1 MSKAPSSTPTLPGVA
16 SCGKNG
22 GDPRACGTGVN
33 YLRVCQSVEGAV
45 GRTSHQSSPPASA
58 RSSPASGIGSKP
70 TTPAIPTRSS
80 VGSACESNPSP
91 TRSGARVLI
100 LHSPVA
106 PSGIIRHGASSG
118 AELLAGSEPFKTML
132 YRQPDPFTPE
142 QILLLRRIES
152 ALLETL
158 NLTKSRLT

>member
-1 MSKAPSSTPTLPGVA
+1 MQQ
-16 SCGKNG
+16 NG

-33 YLRVCQSVEGAV
+33 YLRVCQSVEGAD
-45 GRTSHQSSPPASA
+45 QNLSSIV
-58 RSSPASGIGSKP
+58 ASGIRAVISGQRDWFEANYPCHSHTEQRWFRMRVEP
-70 TTPAIPTRSS
+70 FTD
-80 VGSACESNPSP
+80 E
-91 TRSGARVLI
+91 SGARVLI

-118 AELLAGSEPFKTML
+118 AELLAALDSFKTML